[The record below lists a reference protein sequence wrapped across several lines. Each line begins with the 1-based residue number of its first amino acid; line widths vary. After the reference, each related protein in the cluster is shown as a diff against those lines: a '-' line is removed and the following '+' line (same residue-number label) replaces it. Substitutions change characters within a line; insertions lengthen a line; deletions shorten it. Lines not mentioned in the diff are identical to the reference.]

1 LRTLFDVLKLK
12 EELLKKEREMQ
23 EPNFWNNQGHARK
36 IGEEVSALKKE
47 ITEWDHLSGEAKTL
61 TELTELAHDAEIAKE
76 LEGRVRELDRAV
88 SEYEIRKLF
97 SGKYDKGNAIFFI
110 FSGAGG
116 KDAEDWSAM
125 LRRMFER
132 WAEKKGFRVTV
143 LHEHFGE
150 FQGPAGWGI
159 KNVTLKITGA
169 HAYGLLK
176 KESGVHRLV
185 RISPFSSQSLR
196 HTSFSLVEVM
206 PEFVAPEEVVIKP
219 EELKIEFFRSSGPGG
234 QNVNKRETAVRV
246 THIPTKISV
255 AAQSERTQER
265 NRDIAVKML
274 AAKLYQ
280 EKLREQEREEARLRG
295 QTVAVEWGSQIR
307 SYVLH
312 PYQMVKDH
320 RTEHETS
327 DVRGVLDG
335 ELDEFIE
342 AELRISN

>member
-1 LRTLFDVLKLK
+1 
-12 EELLKKEREMQ
+12 
-23 EPNFWNNQGHARK
+23 
-36 IGEEVSALKKE
+36 
-47 ITEWDHLSGEAKTL
+47 
-61 TELTELAHDAEIAKE
+61 
-76 LEGRVRELDRAV
+76 
-88 SEYEIRKLF
+88 
-97 SGKYDKGNAIFFI
+97 
-110 FSGAGG
+110 
-116 KDAEDWSAM
+116 
-125 LRRMFER
+125 
-132 WAEKKGFRVTV
+132 
-143 LHEHFGE
+143 
-150 FQGPAGWGI
+150 
-159 KNVTLKITGA
+159 
-169 HAYGLLK
+169 
-176 KESGVHRLV
+176 
-185 RISPFSSQSLR
+185 
-196 HTSFSLVEVM
+196 M

>member
-1 LRTLFDVLKLK
+1 
-12 EELLKKEREMQ
+12 MQ
-23 EPNFWNNQGHARK
+23 APDFWNNQERAKK
-36 IGEEVSALKKE
+36 IGEEASVLKKE
-47 ITEWDHLSGEAKTL
+47 IKEWEYLTSEMQTL
-61 TELTELAHDAEIAKE
+61 TELAELAHDADIAKE
-76 LEGRVRELDRAV
+76 LKTRASGLERAV
-88 SEYEIRKLF
+88 AEYETRKLF
-97 SGKYDKGNAIFFI
+97 SGKYDKGNAVLFI

-125 LRRMFER
+125 IRRMYER
-132 WAEKKGFRVTV
+132 WAEKRGFRATI

-150 FQGPAGWGI
+150 FQGPSGWGI
-159 KNVTLKITGA
+159 KNVTVKITGD
-169 HAYGLLK
+169 HAYGWLK

-206 PEFVAPEEVVIKP
+206 PEFVAPEEVAIKP
-219 EELKIEFFRSSGPGG
+219 DEINIEFFRSSGPGG

-265 NRDIAVKML
+265 NRDIAMRML

-280 EKLREQEREEARLRG
+280 ERMKEQEREQARLRG
-295 QTVAVEWGSQIR
+295 GGVAVEWGSQIR

-320 RTEHETS
+320 RTGHETS
-327 DVRGVLDG
+327 DIQGVLDG
-335 ELDEFIE
+335 DLDGFIE
-342 AELRISN
+342 ADLRM

>member
-1 LRTLFDVLKLK
+1 MQSPDFWKDQDRART
-12 EELLKKEREMQ
+12 R
-23 EPNFWNNQGHARK
+23 
-36 IGEEVSALKKE
+36 GEEVAALKKE
-47 ITEWDHLSGEAKTL
+47 VKEREHLTGEVKTL
-61 TELTELAHDAEIAKE
+61 LELMELAHDAEIAKE
-76 LEGRVRELDRAV
+76 LEARTNALDRAV
-88 SEYEIRKLF
+88 AEYEIRKLF
-97 SGKYDKGNAIFFI
+97 SGKYDKGNAVVFI

-125 LRRMFER
+125 LRRMYTRF
-132 WAEKKGFRVTV
+132 AEKRGFRVTT

-150 FQGPAGWGI
+150 FQGPSGWGI
-159 KNVTLKITGA
+159 KNVTLKIAGD
-169 HAYGLLK
+169 HAYGWLK

-196 HTSFSLVEVM
+196 HTSFALVEVM
-206 PEFVAPEEVVIKP
+206 PEFVAPEEVVFKP
-219 EELKIEFFRSSGPGG
+219 DEIKIEFFRSSGPGG

-246 THIPTKISV
+246 THIPTKITV
-255 AAQSERTQER
+255 AVQSERTQER
-265 NRDIAVKML
+265 NRDIAFRML

-280 EKLREQEREEARLRG
+280 ERIREQEREQARLRG
-295 QTVAVEWGSQIR
+295 ESVAVEWGSQIR

-335 ELDEFIE
+335 ELDGFIE
-342 AELRISN
+342 AELRLNF